1 MKKTLITLFSF
12 FTLYGANAGTLL
24 TVEYLDGKSAQE
36 QLAKLSKIEF
46 DSKGNMTFN
55 YNNGST
61 KDMGNVLN
69 TQKIVFTEGEWTS
82 AKQAAATQVV
92 RIYPNPTTETIGIVG
107 KESDQVVKIY
117 STTGCLVQTSN
128 ESNINVSKLPNGE
141 YFVVIGQTVAKMVK
155 K

>member
-1 MKKTLITLFSF
+1 MKKTLITLFSL
-12 FTLYGANAGTLL
+12 FTLYGASAETLL
-24 TVEYLDGKSAQE
+24 TVEYLEGKSAQE

-46 DSKGNMTFN
+46 DGKGNMTFN

-82 AKQAAATQVV
+82 AKQVAATQVV

-117 STTGCLVQTSN
+117 STTGNLVQTSN